1 MITWNGAKKANAGLI
16 DPFEGFYQAY
26 DWMERLSSTGFV
38 RSYKT
43 LSQQMNHSDGL

>member
-16 DPFEGFYQAY
+16 DSFEGFDQAY
-26 DWMERLSSTGFV
+26 DWMERLSLTGFV
-38 RSYKT
+38 GSYKT